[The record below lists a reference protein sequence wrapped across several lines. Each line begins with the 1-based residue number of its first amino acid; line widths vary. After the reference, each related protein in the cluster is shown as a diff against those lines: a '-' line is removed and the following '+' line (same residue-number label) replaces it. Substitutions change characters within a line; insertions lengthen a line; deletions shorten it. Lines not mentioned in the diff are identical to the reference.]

1 MTRERDE
8 VFAAFYAE
16 HWPAVAGYCAGL
28 VRSGHVGDELAQ
40 EAFTRLYAR
49 WGRPKDPLAY
59 TYRIA
64 HNLAFDHHR
73 ALARERQQL
82 VEPAA
87 EDTDPALLD
96 AVRRLPL
103 SLRDVTLLHYFADL
117 PLTVVAQA
125 LRRPL
130 GTVKRQLHDAR
141 QQLAETLKEV
151 P

>member
-1 MTRERDE
+1 MSRERDE

-16 HWPAVAGYCAGL
+16 HWAAVAGYCSGL
-28 VRSGHVGDELAQ
+28 VRSGHLGDELAQ
-40 EAFTRLYAR
+40 EAFTRLYLR

-64 HNLAFDHHR
+64 HNLAFDHR
-73 ALARERQQL
+73 RSVARERQEA

-87 EDTDPALLD
+87 EDADHALLD
-96 AVRRLPL
+96 AVRRLPRP
-103 SLRDVTLLHYFADL
+103 LRDVTLLHYYADL
-117 PLTVVAQA
+117 PLAQVAQA

-130 GTVKRQLHDAR
+130 GTVKRQLHEAR
-141 QQLAETLKEV
+141 SHLADTLKDV